1 MTSDEQIRA
10 AIAERASE
18 WFVASEETTPDAE
31 ESEALVV
38 WLKSSPLHVAEFLRV
53 AAIAR
58 DLRAAPADSHSVETL
73 LARARAEDDS
83 TVRPFWSR
91 VLAEVRDARERRW
104 QPLTVAVAVAALAVA
119 TLGFLLWWNLRPVEP
134 VSMPAG
140 LTTLHFET
148 RHGEQQTHRLA
159 DNSVLH
165 LNTDTAVTIRY
176 SKRERLITLASGQAG
191 FEVAHEAERPF
202 RVLAGPAEVIARG
215 TRFDVRLRNDATVVT
230 VTEGR
235 VAVEPSM
242 LEGRSTD
249 SNRDNRPGFIEVAA
263 DQQITV
269 SKGQWPATPVAV
281 DAQHT
286 TAWLHRQIAFDH
298 EPLEAVAAEFNRYA
312 AKPVEITAPEL
323 RNLQVTG
330 VFSTDDPAAF
340 IAFLRS
346 LEGVRVDETATRIL
360 VSKK

>member
-18 WFVASEETTPDAE
+18 WFVASEESAPGAE

-38 WLKSSPLHVAEFLRV
+38 WLKASPLHVAEFLRV

-58 DLRAAPADSHSVETL
+58 DLRAAPAEPHSVETL
-73 LARARAEDDS
+73 LARAAAEDDS

-91 VLAEVRDARERRW
+91 VLTEVRDAQVRRW
-104 QPLTVAVAVAALAVA
+104 QSLTVAVAALAVA
-119 TLGFLLWWNLRPVEP
+119 TLGFLFWWNLRPIEQ
-134 VSMPAG
+134 VSVPAG

-148 RHGEQQTHRLA
+148 RHGEQQTHRVA

-165 LNTDTAVTIRY
+165 LNTDTAITIRY
-176 SKRERLITLASGQAG
+176 SRTERLITLASGQAG
-191 FEVAHEAERPF
+191 FEVAHESERPF

-215 TRFDVRLRNDATVVT
+215 TKFDVRLRSDATVVT
-230 VTEGR
+230 VVEGR
-235 VAVEPSM
+235 VAVEPAPM
-242 LEGRSTD
+242 REGRGTD
-249 SNRDNRPGFIEVAA
+249 SNRGQQPRFIEVGA
-263 DQQITV
+263 DQQVTV
-269 SKGQWPATPVAV
+269 SEGEWPATPVAV
-281 DAQHT
+281 NAQHT

-298 EPLEAVAAEFNRYA
+298 EPLQVVAAEFNRYA

-330 VFSTDDPAAF
+330 VFSTDDPEAF